1 MKQIIGRHKNFW
13 SQKPLALSALI
24 SVLLLAFS
32 LFINY
37 CANVYVAFSASVAVS
52 DIILDHLPVFN
63 VDFIFYEGFI
73 LFLIFIVVLLIREP
87 HKMPFVV
94 KSIAVFI
101 FIRAIFISLTHI
113 ALPAEHSFLDLGKIL
128 QGFTSGNDL
137 FFSSH
142 TGLPFLMALMFWE
155 HKKIRLIFIFSSLI
169 FAASVLLGHLHYS
182 IDVFAAFFITYG
194 IFRLAQILFP
204 KDYKLLF
211 SDENNF

>member
-1 MKQIIGRHKNFW
+1 MRKIINSHKLFW
-13 SQKPLALSALI
+13 SQRPLALSALVG
-24 SVLLLAFS
+24 VLLLAFS

-37 CANVYVAFSASVAVS
+37 CANIYVAFSASVAVS
-52 DIILDHLPVFN
+52 DIILDYLPVFN
-63 VDFIFYEGFI
+63 VDFIFIEGFI
-73 LFLIFIVVLLIREP
+73 IFIIFIIFLLIREP
-87 HKMPFVV
+87 QKIPFVL

-101 FIRAIFISLTHI
+101 LIRAVFISLTHV
-113 ALPAEHSFLDLGKIL
+113 ALPPEHSFLDLGKIL

-142 TGLPFLMALMFWE
+142 AGLPFLMALVFWE
-155 HKKIRLIFIFSSLI
+155 YKKIRLIFIFSSLI

-182 IDVFAAFFITYG
+182 IDVFAAYFIAYG

-211 SDENNF
+211 NIKNNF

>member
-1 MKQIIGRHKNFW
+1 MKQILHSHKMFW
-13 SQKPLALSALI
+13 SQKPFALSAL
-24 SVLLLAFS
+24 VGLLLLAFS

-37 CANVYVAFSASVAVS
+37 CANVYVAFSASAAVS
-52 DIILDHLPVFN
+52 DLILDNLPVID
-63 VDFIFYEGFI
+63 VDFIFLEGFI
-73 LFLIFIVVLLIREP
+73 IFILFIIFLLIREP
-87 HKMPFVV
+87 RKIPFVL

-113 ALPAEHSFLDLGKIL
+113 ALPPEHSFLDLGKIL

-142 TGLPFLMALMFWE
+142 TGLPFLMALVFWE
-155 HKKIRLIFIFSSLI
+155 YKKIRLIFIFSSLI

-182 IDVFAAFFITYG
+182 IDVFAAYFIAYG

-211 SDENNF
+211 SVENNF